1 MTTENATPEGVTAER
16 RQAPRFGVEFWIQ
29 EHAGEGVYF
38 HRVTNLS
45 ISGFFIAKQL
55 PFPEGQ
61 EVELR
66 LELPGQPDK
75 LAVRGVVVSNYQDP
89 DARLRGAGVRF
100 LDLDEAA
107 RKRIQKYLVSVARAQ
122 DAAKLRGN
130 PAEPP
135 TPSYPK
141 P

>member
-1 MTTENATPEGVTAER
+1 MTTEKATPEGGTGER
-16 RQAPRFGVEFWIQ
+16 RDAPRFGVEFWVQ
-29 EHAGEGVYF
+29 EHAGGGVYF

-75 LAVRGVVVSNYQDP
+75 LAVRGVVVSNYQDH
-89 DARLRGAGVRF
+89 DARLLGAGVRF
-100 LDLDEAA
+100 LDLNEAA
-107 RKRIQKYLVSVARAQ
+107 RKRIQSYLVSVAQ
-122 DAAKLRGN
+122 TQVAAR
-130 PAEPP
+130 
-135 TPSYPK
+135 
-141 P
+141 